1 MELKETKHL
10 PTSAEMNVVN
20 PSERNN
26 SKDRRIYNI
35 LFTQA
40 EEEPDTSIDENYTS
54 NIDQKLIFGNVST
67 LDWLKTWRS
76 TTIS

>member
-10 PTSAEMNVVN
+10 PNSAEINVVN

-26 SKDRRIYNI
+26 SKDRGIYNI
-35 LFTQA
+35 LFTPA
-40 EEEPDTSIDENYTS
+40 EEETDTSIDNKYTS
-54 NIDQKLIFGNVST
+54 NIDQKLIYSNVST